1 MNSVGHGDLRLLYQN
16 NLPSHFQFTL
26 YKSNYISYTIYCSI
40 SRTHNLIYQE
50 GRKKRKARERS
61 KSQHASKKSRNFLH
75 GKIQSPEISAT
86 NEIHVQ
92 VKRHS
97 LSKLEA
103 PKPLMLP
110 DAWNPSSISLFWSIP

>member
-1 MNSVGHGDLRLLYQN
+1 MLATATFVCYIKTIFHRTFS
-16 NLPSHFQFTL
+16 SHFINQIIFHTL
-26 YKSNYISYTIYCSI
+26 YTVQSPEHTTSYI
-40 SRTHNLIYQE
+40 RKDE
-50 GRKKRKARERS
+50 KKRKTRERS